1 MMNILLITDN
11 FYPETNAPA
20 NRGLEH
26 CLYWAGNGNNVTVIT
41 SAPNFPEGIIYKGYK
56 NSLYQ
61 FSYHKGIRIIRVW
74 TFLAENKGIWK
85 RLIDHISFMFTSFF
99 CGLFIK
105 KIDVVIGTSPHI
117 FSCVSALLISKIKR
131 KKFVFELR
139 DLWPDS
145 LIAVGLDRN
154 KILFRFGKYLEFWLY
169 KNSDLIICLTN
180 SFRNYLMKLNLDSK
194 KVKVV
199 TNGVNTIFF
208 DPKDSIKKKKELLHF
223 NVSYFGTIGMAHSI
237 ITLVNTAKII
247 QDNYPKL
254 PIKFTLIGSG
264 AEHNY
269 IKKYISDNKIKNIKI
284 LKNISRIK
292 ILSYL
297 KITHISIIHLKKS
310 TLFKTVIPSK
320 LFENM
325 AMGIPIVHGV
335 LGESKNLVL
344 KYKIGIT
351 FTPENSKDLCKS
363 ILKLYHDKKL
373 YNEISKNCLNTSKLF
388 ERNNLAKKMLDEIN
402 KVACIDK

>member
-26 CLYWAGNGNNVTVIT
+26 CLYWAGTGNNVTVIT
-41 SAPNFPEGIIYKGYK
+41 SAPNFPEGIIYEGYK

-85 RLIDHISFMFTSFF
+85 RLIDHVSFMFTSFF
-99 CGLFIK
+99 CGLFIR

-117 FSCVSALLISKIKR
+117 FSCVSALLLSKIKR

-145 LIAVGLDRN
+145 LIAVGLDKN
-154 KILFRFGKYLEFWLY
+154 KILYRFGKYLEFWLY

-180 SFRNYLMKLNLDSK
+180 SFRNYLINLNFDSK
-194 KVKVV
+194 KVKIV
-199 TNGVNTIFF
+199 TNGVNTKFF
-208 DPKDSIKKKKELLHF
+208 DPKESINKKKELLNF

-237 ITLVNTAKII
+237 ITIVNTAKII

-264 AEHNY
+264 AEHSY
-269 IKKYISDNKIKNIKI
+269 IKKFILDNKIKNIKI
-284 LKNISRIK
+284 LKNISRNK

-297 KITHISIIHLKKS
+297 KITHISIIHLKRSK
-310 TLFKTVIPSK
+310 LFKTVIPSK

-335 LGESKNLVL
+335 LGESKKLVL
-344 KYKIGIT
+344 KHKIGIT
-351 FTPENSKDLCKS
+351 FTPENSEDLCKS
-363 ILKLYHDKKL
+363 ILKLYNDKRL

-388 ERNNLAKKMLDEIN
+388 ERNNLAKKMLDEIM
-402 KVACIDK
+402 KVV